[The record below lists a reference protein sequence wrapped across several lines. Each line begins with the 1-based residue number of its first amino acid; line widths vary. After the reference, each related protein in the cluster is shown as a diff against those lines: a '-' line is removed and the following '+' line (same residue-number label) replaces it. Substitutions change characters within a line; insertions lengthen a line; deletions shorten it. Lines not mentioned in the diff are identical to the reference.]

1 MSWLYLPS
9 ALDRAFP
16 YRSRFPVMAL
26 AAGVLVAAKVVA
38 KDGQQSMER
47 RRAIERQP
55 ASEGGELPG
64 LRTEAELRN
73 S

>member
-1 MSWLYLPS
+1 
-9 ALDRAFP
+9 
-16 YRSRFPVMAL
+16 MAL
-26 AAGVLVAAKVVA
+26 AAGALVAAKVGA
-38 KDGQQSMER
+38 KDGQRSMER